1 MMRFVV
7 ALGFAALVLS
17 PARAAP
23 VTYNFI
29 GTLTY
34 NDGPAGTFPYAIGD
48 RLPLSFTLQ
57 TDYPDADPSPARGQ
71 YYNPT
76 AIPGIGPVLAV
87 DIGGTGGFGAEQYLD
102 VYNDFLWGDGITYD
116 WIRFS
121 VGEPRPGGWQST
133 FDFRTTDL
141 SVLSSD
147 EIPAFIDPGRFE
159 ETIFGRSRPLFSVA
173 AGTIEEVAVIIP
185 EPASIT
191 LFGAALLA
199 LMWLIRRWQRKT
211 DAPFIAD

>member
-1 MMRFVV
+1 MMRF
-7 ALGFAALVLS
+7 ALVLGLAVFAIT

-34 NDGPAGTFPYAIGD
+34 NDWPAGTFPYAIGD
-48 RLPLSFTLQ
+48 RLALSFTLQ

-76 AIPGIGPVLAV
+76 GISGIGPVLAV

-102 VYNDFLWGDGITYD
+102 VFNDYLWGDGITYD

-147 EIPAFIDPGRFE
+147 EIPTFIDPDRFE
-159 ETIFGRSRPLFSVA
+159 ETIFGRGTPFFVA
-173 AGTIEEVAVIIP
+173 AGPIDEVVAVIP
-185 EPASIT
+185 EPRALAILGS
-191 LFGAALLA
+191 ALLA
-199 LMWLIRRWQRKT
+199 LMLVTRRWRRR
-211 DAPFIAD
+211 AEPPVIAD